1 MKYFWNFLALL
12 FLSLAV
18 VPSTQGQTV
27 YIDYTDDEGLTAVCA
42 WESARL
48 FKQPGEAN
56 LVGTVLFGEEVT
68 HLGQEALVKEEK
80 RNYILV
86 KTNEGKIGWINE
98 VFLVKDA
105 GLVVVLEKSRLYE
118 TPGSFSSAKDVFIQ
132 AGELAI
138 LNNYQEDWVF
148 LVGKEKAKSGWIKG
162 YELLSVDE
170 DDISIASMLA
180 KARARRTRGEQLTA
194 LKSIGETRGFLD
206 SRLAPIIKEEIRR
219 VSMTDE
225 EQLTEGEKYLTEKD
239 EFWEN
244 GEDDLAVDLW
254 NNGDSRGPIRNEL
267 NRLDEI
273 SNPNNVIKEAENYR
287 LERQEL
293 VDFRTNETI
302 IRYRETGTIAPVKA
316 KNPPSIYYA
325 YHKTLPKGSKVLLE
339 VPGTDKFV
347 ELTIIAPLRKD
358 NPNMIG
364 MGSKLLEAVYGETQA
379 KNVPSAS
386 ILYYK
391 K

>member
-1 MKYFWNFLALL
+1 MKYFWNFCALL
-12 FLSLAV
+12 FLLLTVGPLVSA
-18 VPSTQGQTV
+18 QTV
-27 YIDYTDDEGLTAVCA
+27 YIDYTDDEGLSAVCA

-48 FKQPGEAN
+48 YKQPGEAS

-98 VFLVKDA
+98 IFLVKDA
-105 GLVVVLEKSRLYE
+105 GLVVVTEKSRLYE
-118 TPGSFSSAKDVFIQ
+118 NPGSFASAKDDFIR

-148 LVGKEKAKSGWIKG
+148 LIGKEKAKSGWIKG
-162 YELLSVDE
+162 YDLLSVDA
-170 DDISIASMLA
+170 DDIAIASMLD
-180 KARARRTRGEQLTA
+180 KARSRRTRSEQLTA
-194 LKSIGETRGFLD
+194 LKNIGQSRGFMD
-206 SRLAPIIKEEIRR
+206 SRMAPIIKDEIRR
-219 VSMTDE
+219 VNLAE
-225 EQLTEGEKYLTEKD
+225 EDRISEGERYLNEKD
-239 EFWEN
+239 EFRPN
-244 GEDDLAVDLW
+244 GEDDMAVDIW
-254 NNGDSRGPIRNEL
+254 NSRGPDRNEL
-267 NRLDEI
+267 DRLEEL
-273 SNPNNVIKEAENYR
+273 SNPNNVIEEKGGYR
-287 LERQEL
+287 LERQEV
-293 VDFRTNETI
+293 VDFQTNQTL
-302 IRYRETGTIAPVKA
+302 IRYRETGSIAPVKA

-325 YHKTLPKGSKVLLE
+325 YHKELPKGSKVLLE

-347 ELTIIAPLRKD
+347 ELTIIAPLRKT

-364 MGSKLLEAVYGETQA
+364 MGSELLKAVYGESQA
-379 KNVPSAS
+379 KNVTAAT